1 MQEYMRFCYRMGKM
15 QCWNEWNML
24 PLGLYGLNKCA
35 QHLFRIGALF
45 RAERLHGGVKVMF

>member
-1 MQEYMRFCYRMGKM
+1 
-15 QCWNEWNML
+15 ML

-45 RAERLHGGVKVMF
+45 RSGRRIFRLAVKSPPLLGIMRRRKART

>member
-1 MQEYMRFCYRMGKM
+1 
-15 QCWNEWNML
+15 ML

-45 RAERLHGGVKVMF
+45 RAERLHSGVKVML